1 MESVLNTP
9 MGGFEEYKL
18 GHICMVNAKQ
28 KWTDAP
34 EEDSKDEDISEPKEF
49 KPLKGYTEDDM
60 GWMNIRWRIV
70 QLLGFY
76 KMTEIDD
83 QQAYYVRYPEI
94 ADIN

>member
-1 MESVLNTP
+1 MARMKKTVLK
-9 MGGFEEYKL
+9 EEQ
-18 GHICMVNAKQ
+18 G

-83 QQAYYVRYPEI
+83 
-94 ADIN
+94 